1 MPLHIFR
8 QKERTLK
15 PHVCSDELAYQ
26 QVGYM
31 ILKLLDA
38 YYTGCAKIDGITI
51 LAGEIL
57 IEIIGEPIG
66 GYNFRRC
73 TWRLK

>member
-1 MPLHIFR
+1 MPLRIFR

-38 YYTGCAKIDGITI
+38 YYTGCAKIDGTTI
-51 LAGEIL
+51 LAEEIL
-57 IEIIGEPIG
+57 IEIIGESISG
-66 GYNFRRC
+66 CNF
-73 TWRLK
+73 